1 MPAFAQNFDTYPG
14 DVISPV
20 FTVLDQDG
28 NPVNISSVSDIQWT
42 AQRAVG
48 QPILLS
54 KSKLGGQINLVSGGT
69 TGQFQVALTSTD
81 TSSLTGVYLHQALLF
96 DGTGNQSTVTIGQMT
111 VGRSPTWSYDAT
123 QLGTS
128 PSTGNPKDQVRRLIG
143 DTKYSD
149 QQLWDEEI
157 NFALAQRGYV
167 QGAPSSGIIYA
178 AAADCCR
185 DLGAEYARLVDITQG
200 ELRTNYSS
208 KSKSYLSMAANY
220 EVKASA
226 RAVGAGVYCGGISI
240 ADKIAHI
247 NDADRTSPSFAI
259 GMTDNL
265 RIAGPIG
272 PEQIAIPAALQS
284 DLLPE

>member
-1 MPAFAQNFDTYPG
+1 
-14 DVISPV
+14 
-20 FTVLDQDG
+20 
-28 NPVNISSVSDIQWT
+28 
-42 AQRAVG
+42 
-48 QPILLS
+48 
-54 KSKLGGQINLVSGGT
+54 
-69 TGQFQVALTSTD
+69 
-81 TSSLTGVYLHQALLF
+81 LHQALLF

-123 QLGTS
+123 QLGTT
-128 PSTGNPKDQVRRLIG
+128 PSNGNPLMQVRTLIG
-143 DTKYSD
+143 DVLYND
-149 QQLWDEEI
+149 QQLWDEQI
-157 NFALAQRGYV
+157 NFALGQRGYI
-167 QGAPSSGIIYA
+167 QGATSSGVIYGA
-178 AAADCCR
+178 SADCCR
-185 DLGAEYARLVDITQG
+185 YLATQYARLVDITQG

-208 KSKSYLSMAANY
+208 KSKSYSAMATNLEA
-220 EVKASA
+220 KASA
-226 RAVGAGVYCGGISI
+226 RSLGIGVYCGGISI

>member
-1 MPAFAQNFDTYPG
+1 MTAFNQNFNTYPS
-14 DVISPV
+14 DVTSPV
-20 FTVLDQDG
+20 FTILDDNG
-28 NPVNISSVSDIQWT
+28 APVNISGVSDIRWT
-42 AQRAVG
+42 AQRAVN
-48 QPILLS
+48 QPIVLS
-54 KSKLGGQINLVSGGT
+54 KTKVAGQITFISGGT
-69 TGQFQVALTSTD
+69 TGQFQVNLLAAD
-81 TSSLTGVYLHQALLF
+81 TAALTGVYLHQALLI
-96 DGTGNQSTVTIGQMT
+96 DGLGNQSTVTLGQMT
-111 VGRSPTWSYDAT
+111 VGRPPTWSYDAT

-226 RAVGAGVYCGGISI
+226 RAVGIGVYCGGISI

>member
-1 MPAFAQNFDTYPG
+1 MTAFSQNFNTYPG
-14 DVISPV
+14 DATSPI
-20 FTVLDQDG
+20 FTILDG
-28 NPVNISSVSDIQWT
+28 NGNPINISGVSDIIWT
-42 AQRAVG
+42 AQQAVG
-48 QPILLS
+48 QPILVTKTKIS
-54 KSKLGGQINLVSGGT
+54 GQITLISGGT
-69 TGQFQVALTSTD
+69 SGQFQLNLLAAD
-81 TSSLTGVYLHQALLF
+81 TSVLTGVYLHQVVLI
-96 DGTGNQSTVTIGQMT
+96 DGLGNQSTVTLGQMT

-226 RAVGAGVYCGGISI
+226 RAAGIGVYCGGISI

>member
-1 MPAFAQNFDTYPG
+1 MTAFAQNFNTYPG
-14 DVISPV
+14 DVITPV
-20 FTVLDQDG
+20 FTVQDQNGAPID
-28 NPVNISSVSDIQWT
+28 ISSVSDIRWT

-48 QPILLS
+48 QPVVLS
-54 KSKLGGQINLVSGGT
+54 KTKAAAQIVLISGGT
-69 TGQFQVALTSTD
+69 TGQFQVNLLAAD
-81 TSSLTGVYLHQALLF
+81 TSALTGVYLHQALLI
-96 DGTGNQSTVTIGQMT
+96 DGLGNQSTVTLGQMT

-157 NFALAQRGYV
+157 NFALAQRGYI